1 LRFVGDLPR
10 KPFRTVEG
18 IMGRKA
24 ILILMAA
31 CFLTG
36 SACGEG
42 KFKTAPGMAMAGGAV
57 SINQMQGFGTTAF
70 SILSININPI
80 FGQFLTKDTL
90 LYTFCAFQFN
100 VNFNDQTWNGG
111 IDLGAQGRYF
121 FTTDAAVN
129 FFLGLQIS
137 FGLKLVPDYR
147 SLQEHA
153 MTGVVFGMFV
163 PMNEKVG
170 LDFSFNPIFYIPLNT
185 YQPFA
190 MLVSLSAG
198 VISTL

>member
-1 LRFVGDLPR
+1 MEFMVR
-10 KPFRTVEG
+10 K
-18 IMGRKA
+18 I

-31 CFLTG
+31 CILTG

-42 KFKTAPGMAMAGGAV
+42 KFKTAPGMAIIGGAV
-57 SINQMQGFGTTAF
+57 SINQLQGFGSTSF

-90 LYTFCAFQFN
+90 LYTFCAFQFD
-100 VNFNDQTWNGG
+100 VNFNDNTWIGG
-111 IDLGAQGRYF
+111 IDVGAQGRYF
-121 FTTDAAVN
+121 FTTDAPVN
-129 FFLGLQIS
+129 FFLGLEIS

-147 SLQEHA
+147 YLQEHV

-170 LDFSFNPIFYIPLNT
+170 LDFSFDPVFYIPLNSVD
-185 YQPFA
+185 PFA
-190 MLVSLSAG
+190 MLVSLSVG